1 MASVPMTV
9 EVGSVAA
16 QPLLR
21 GSDGTTVGLDQK
33 QRLRTISIRL
43 WVEAAIRYV
52 LLAMFWLYLSHVM
65 GHDLDPYRIRALG
78 GVIVLMVLPGMGFK
92 FWHFRSA
99 RRAVR
104 DMWAFGEFTFH
115 QLSERLMARRA
126 IQEDLHGSGKY
137 IDVLHG
143 HIGDS
148 LSESEREVMQVIGQL
163 DRMNSQASEKRGRI
177 NNSIQSGKSLAA
189 NVQDRVA
196 INQGIISAL
205 EMQLGEQLSEMNCN
219 FRRIEGLAV
228 EVQSLTPLIKV
239 ITSIAQQTNL
249 LALNAGIEAVR
260 AGNAGKG
267 FGVVAAEV
275 RKLSVLAT
283 KAADEVASR
292 IKMTC
297 QHVDVEMAE
306 AKQSLDQFK
315 SNANMNHLIAGLS
328 EMQQEFSRNCQLL
341 LDVIFEVDASYEE
354 SILLISD
361 ALGHIQFQDIL
372 RQRMEHVQAA
382 LMEMREHLQWLASK
396 SDDPGWDGK
405 LVQTFT
411 KILAAH
417 MDQYRMASQASTHR
431 TASGEASSGASHGP
445 QVELF

>member
-33 QRLRTISIRL
+33 RRLRTISIRL
-43 WVEAAIRYV
+43 WVEVAIRYV

-65 GHDLDPYRIRALG
+65 GHNLDPYRMRALG
-78 GVIVLMVLPGMGFK
+78 GMIVLTVLPAMGFK
-92 FWHFRSA
+92 FWHYRSA

-104 DMWAFGEFTFH
+104 EMWTFGELSFH
-115 QLSERLMARRA
+115 QLSERLVGRRA

-163 DRMNSQASEKRGRI
+163 DRMNSQASEKRSHI
-177 NNSIQSGKSLAA
+177 NKSIQSGKSLAA

-205 EMQLGEQLSEMNCN
+205 EMQLSEQLSEMNCN

-228 EVQSLTPLIKV
+228 EVQTLTPLIKV

-249 LALNAGIEAVR
+249 LALNAGIEAAR
-260 AGNAGKG
+260 AGSAGKG

-283 KAADEVASR
+283 TAADEVASR
-292 IKMTC
+292 IKTTC
-297 QHVDVEMAE
+297 QHVDVERL
-306 AKQSLDQFK
+306 KLKSLSTN
-315 SNANMNHLIAGLS
+315 SNQM
-328 EMQQEFSRNCQLL
+328 
-341 LDVIFEVDASYEE
+341 
-354 SILLISD
+354 
-361 ALGHIQFQDIL
+361 
-372 RQRMEHVQAA
+372 
-382 LMEMREHLQWLASK
+382 
-396 SDDPGWDGK
+396 P
-405 LVQTFT
+405 T
-411 KILAAH
+411 
-417 MDQYRMASQASTHR
+417 
-431 TASGEASSGASHGP
+431 
-445 QVELF
+445 